1 MERYAHELSIQ
12 LRDDLGSANRSRD
25 DFWATPW
32 PSHPSFRGNIH
43 SFLGG
48 SDGMNCGHHESLH
61 HAKVVMDDL
70 GQQGQGN
77 KQLVVTG
84 GTADNLE
91 EVVIILMVHPHH
103 KHEGISKRQR

>member
-1 MERYAHELSIQ
+1 MTLAVPIEAEMTFGQ
-12 LRDDLGSANRSRD
+12 PLGHH
-25 DFWATPW
+25 TPV
-32 PSHPSFRGNIH
+32 SRGNIH

-48 SDGMNCGHHESLH
+48 SDGMNCGHESLH

-70 GQQGQGN
+70 GQQGQG
-77 KQLVVTG
+77 KQAVGTG